1 MKSFTYISFCHLPL
15 AWNGRCHN
23 QSRRH
28 KYKITY
34 PDGVFAGIYLD
45 ISVKTVKP
53 AQRTTGDV
61 HYTKVLL
68 NQLQSCET
76 VPLLILVPQRLL
88 TKILDFSVPTNVKK
102 FLRTLPGR

>member
-1 MKSFTYISFCHLPL
+1 MEDATTKADVI
-15 AWNGRCHN
+15 R
-23 QSRRH
+23 

-45 ISVKTVKP
+45 ISVKDWQTCTTYYWRCSLYQGTSESITVL
-53 AQRTTGDV
+53 RDCT
-61 HYTKVLL
+61 
-68 NQLQSCET
+68 
-76 VPLLILVPQRLL
+76 PLLILVPQRLL

>member
-34 PDGVFAGIYLD
+34 PDGVSAGICPD
-45 ISVKTVKP
+45 ISVKNCQTCTTTTV
-53 AQRTTGDV
+53 DV
-61 HYTKVLL
+61 HYTSESITVLRDCT
-68 NQLQSCET
+68 S
-76 VPLLILVPQRLL
+76 VDPRS
-88 TKILDFSVPTNVKK
+88 TKITDKDFR
-102 FLRTLPGR
+102 F

>member
-1 MKSFTYISFCHLPL
+1 MYHLMKSFTYISFCHLPL

-61 HYTKVLL
+61 HYTSESITVLRDCT
-68 NQLQSCET
+68 S
-76 VPLLILVPQRLL
+76 VDPRS
-88 TKILDFSVPTNVKK
+88 TKITDKDFR
-102 FLRTLPGR
+102 F